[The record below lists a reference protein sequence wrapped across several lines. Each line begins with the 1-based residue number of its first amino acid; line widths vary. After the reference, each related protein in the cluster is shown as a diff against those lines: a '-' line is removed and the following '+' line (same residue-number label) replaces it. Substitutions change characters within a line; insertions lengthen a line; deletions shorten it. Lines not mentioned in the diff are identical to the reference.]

1 MQSIKLVEHCL
12 SGTTKFHVLTPKP
25 MKDSQISNSR
35 KKLARFIKVDTNRIK
50 LIEKKQIKNIN
61 FPKKRVTGKQ
71 TFKALFK
78 AW

>member
-1 MQSIKLVEHCL
+1 
-12 SGTTKFHVLTPKP
+12 